1 MSKINSNIHDN
12 FEGICLASDSF
23 AINIHSLLCAAQVLQ
38 MSKNNNAKLLGNEI
52 LSFACEYAKT
62 AAEKELAQ

>member
-1 MSKINSNIHDN
+1 MNSNIHDN
-12 FEGICLASDSF
+12 FEGIFLASDSF

-38 MSKNNNAKLLGNEI
+38 MSNNQNAKTLGDEI
-52 LSFACEYAKT
+52 PSFACEYAKV

>member
-1 MSKINSNIHDN
+1 MNSNIHDN

-38 MSKNNNAKLLGNEI
+38 MSNNQNAKTLGDEI
-52 LSFACEYAKT
+52 LSFACEYAK
-62 AAEKELAQ
+62 AAVEKELPQ